1 MKKKLAM
8 LMIAVMT
15 LTAAFGITGCQKSD
29 KGSSSSDKIGVLYL
43 VENTAFEDMKNG
55 IVDELKAN
63 GYDNLDVQCAQ

>member
-29 KGSSSSDKIGVLYL
+29 KGSSSSDK
-43 VENTAFEDMKNG
+43 
-55 IVDELKAN
+55 
-63 GYDNLDVQCAQ
+63 